1 MYLTLGLILSALL
14 VFGVYKLYKSSTKKV
29 DNTGKMPGGRAYDT
43 DNNTKEK

>member
-29 DNTGKMPGGRAYDT
+29 DNTGKTTGGKVFDI
-43 DNNTKEK
+43 NNNVKEK